1 MPRDSNSG
9 TIHLVNTAN
18 LSRRA
23 GLLSP
28 SPTLGI
34 TAKANAMRAEGI
46 DVVSFAAGEPD
57 FPTPQPICDEAIA
70 AIKAGFT
77 KYTPTSG
84 IMPLKEA
91 IVEKLERENDVKV
104 KPSQIVVS
112 CGAKQSLYNSL
123 MVLIDPGDEVL
134 IFAPY
139 WMTYAEQI
147 TLAGGVPVVVYTDAA
162 SGFVPT
168 IEAIKEKI
176 TPKTRAMM
184 INSPSNPTGAVYPRE
199 TIKEIAALAI
209 KHDLWVLSDE
219 IYERLVYG
227 DPAISIASLGS
238 EIASRTITIGGCSKS
253 FAMTGWRIGFAAAP
267 QAVASAMSNLQD
279 QVTSNPNSFAQR
291 GAVAAY
297 HLDPASIETMR
308 AEFQTRRDLIV
319 GLLTAIPNVKMS
331 APGGAFYAF
340 PDVRHYLGGRFKT
353 DGELADFLL
362 EEAQVATVPG
372 FVFEGAGHIR
382 LSYAASQ
389 NDIRRGVERIGN
401 AFAKIDA

>member
-1 MPRDSNSG
+1 MD
-9 TIHLVNTAN
+9 TAN

-57 FPTPQPICDEAIA
+57 FPTPQPICEEAIA
-70 AIKAGFT
+70 ALRAGFT

-91 IVEKLERENDVKV
+91 IAEKLERENSVKV
-104 KPSQIVVS
+104 HPNQVVVS

-123 MVLIDPGDEVL
+123 MVLVDPGDEVI

-147 TLAGGVPVVVYTDAA
+147 RLAGGIPVVVET
-162 SGFVPT
+162 SPENGFVPSYDD
-168 IEAIKEKI
+168 IREKI
-176 TPKTRAMM
+176 TQKTRAIM
-184 INSPSNPTGAVYPRE
+184 INSPSNPTGAVYPRA
-199 TIKEIAALAI
+199 TMKEIATLAL
-209 KHDLWVLSDE
+209 KNELWVIADE
-219 IYERLVYG
+219 IYERLTYEE
-227 DPAISIASLGS
+227 PSMSMASLGS
-238 EIASRTITIGGCSKS
+238 DIASRTITIGGCSKS
-253 FAMTGWRIGFAAAP
+253 YAMTGWRIGFAAAP
-267 QAVASAMSNLQD
+267 QQVASAMSNLQD
-279 QVTSNPNSFAQR
+279 QVTSNPTSFAQK

-297 HLDPASIETMR
+297 KLDPSSVESMR
-308 AEFQTRRDLIV
+308 QEFMVRRDLIV
-319 GLLTAIPNVKMS
+319 ELLRKIPNVEITT
-331 APGGAFYAF
+331 PGGAFYAF

-353 DGELADFLL
+353 DGDLAGYLL
-362 EEAQVATVPG
+362 EEYNVATIPG

-389 NDIRRGVERIGN
+389 SDIRRGVERIAD
-401 AFAKIDA
+401 AFAKI